1 MSDILQ
7 LGGNIE
13 LCGVSAI
20 DPATLIV
27 LKKLVGNYARQFSNK
42 MPVEKLS
49 ITITKHDTGVS
60 LVGILVTNNTS
71 YTAEIQDKNLF
82 LGLDAALKEIEKKMV

>member
-1 MSDILQ
+1 MGDILQ

-13 LCGVSAI
+13 LNGVSAL

-49 ITITKHDTGVS
+49 ITITKHDAGVS
-60 LVGILVTNNTS
+60 LTGVLVTTNAS

-82 LGLDAALKEIEKKMV
+82 LGLDAALKKIEKDLG

>member
-13 LCGVSAI
+13 LCGAGVL

-42 MPVEKLS
+42 LPVEKLS
-49 ITITKHDTGVS
+49 ITITKHDAGVS
-60 LVGILVTNNTS
+60 LTGVLVTNNTS
-71 YTAEIQDKNLF
+71 YTAEITDKNIF
-82 LGLDAALKEIEKKMV
+82 LGLDAALKKIEKDLS